1 MGININMQHTLHQEL
16 QDVAKTYLQM
26 DTNMA
31 VAMDMDMATIF
42 STASSMSSMN
52 LSHLTNVTGILSKVG
67 C

>member
-1 MGININMQHTLHQEL
+1 MQHTLHQEL

-26 DTNMA
+26 DTANMNL
-31 VAMDMDMATIF
+31 AMDMDMASILP
-42 STASSMSSMN
+42 TAASMGSMN